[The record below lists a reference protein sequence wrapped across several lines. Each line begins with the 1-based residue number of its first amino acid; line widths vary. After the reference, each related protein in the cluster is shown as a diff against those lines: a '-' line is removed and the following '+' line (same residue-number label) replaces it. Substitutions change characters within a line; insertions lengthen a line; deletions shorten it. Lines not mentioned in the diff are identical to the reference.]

1 MISYLH
7 SLQDDRIYWKE
18 ALSLKKNG
26 YRVIHIA
33 LGTEKRDFTTPED
46 IRLIQLEKKVYC
58 KNPLADKLF
67 RLFTFRKK
75 ATSALFRLAKSLNA
89 DCYHFHDVQIHAISR
104 RLKELPQRPKV
115 IYDVHESYGDLIRDH
130 STAMLRPLNYF
141 YSRFIEWW
149 EMKNARHCDAL
160 IATEKYVY
168 DRFKKE
174 YPAKTCLI
182 LYNYSYFLPPQE
194 EPGNRDKMNTDKANK
209 DKKYD
214 AIYSG
219 AVSEVRGIFEIL
231 ETVKLLKKQVPSVK
245 VLIIGPFASEKLK
258 DQVVTQIE
266 KQDLTNN
273 LVLHDPVPFER
284 IGDFYSAS
292 KIGLGIF
299 HPITLYKNA
308 VFIKTF
314 EYMAYGLPVVCSNF
328 GTIAHYI
335 TLENAGI
342 PVNPLQPVEISNAI
356 IKILDTP
363 ELYQT
368 YSSNGVHAVREKYNW
383 QKEAVKLV
391 KLYETMLSEFE

>member
-7 SLQDDRIYWKE
+7 DLRDDRIYWKE
-18 ALSLKKNG
+18 ALSLKKIG
-26 YRVIHIA
+26 YRVIHIG
-33 LGTEKRDFTTPED
+33 LGAEKKDFITPEG

-58 KNPLADKLF
+58 KKPLADKLF

-75 ATSALFRLAKSLNA
+75 ATSALFDLAKTLNA
-89 DCYHFHDVQIHAISR
+89 DCYHFHDVQIHAIGR

-130 STAMLRPLNYF
+130 STAILRPFNYF
-141 YSRFIEWW
+141 YSRYIERW
-149 EMKNARHCDAL
+149 EMKNARFYDA
-160 IATEKYVY
+160 IITTEKYVY

-174 YPAKTCLI
+174 YPAKTSLI
-182 LYNYSYFLPPQE
+182 LYNYSYFLPQQDE
-194 EPGNRDKMNTDKANK
+194 TGNRDKR
-209 DKKYD
+209 YD

-219 AVSEVRGIFEIL
+219 AISEVRGIFEIL
-231 ETVKLLKKQVPSVK
+231 ETVRLLKDELPSVK
-245 VLIIGPFASEKLK
+245 VLVIGPFTSEKLK
-258 DQVVTQIE
+258 DQVLSRIE
-266 KQDLTNN
+266 KQDLVNN
-273 LVLHDPVPFER
+273 LIIHEPVPFEK

-299 HPITLYKNA
+299 HPITLYQNA

-342 PVNPLQPVEISNAI
+342 AVDPLKPASISEAVL
-356 IKILDTP
+356 KILNSP
-363 ELYQT
+363 ALYET
-368 YSSNGVHAVREKYNW
+368 YSRNGFQAVREKYNW
-383 QKEAVKLV
+383 QKEAVKLLN
-391 KLYETMLSEFE
+391 LYETMLSKFE